1 MSTRPEFTPSE
12 LILNLTAKGLPKLA
26 AQTRLPV
33 ASQKSNPD
41 HLEQPTQRIASK
53 DTDNRKDRADRER
66 IRHPG
71 RQSKPWKDDYL
82 GQYGDTVTD
91 QHVDDRLYQRYQTGL
106 LQDFFALSS
115 DAQPRWV

>member
-12 LILNLTAKGLPKLA
+12 LILNPTAKGLPKLA

-33 ASQKSNPD
+33 ASQKTNPD

-53 DTDNRKDRADRER
+53 DTDNRKDRADLER

-71 RQSKPWKDDYL
+71 RQSKPWKDGYL
-82 GQYGDTVTD
+82 GQYDDTVAD

-106 LQDFFALSS
+106 PQDFFALSS